1 LTEIALCAQYG
12 MPILYVVC
20 AIIVRGD
27 GAVLACQRAFALHLG
42 GLWEFPGG
50 KVEEGESPEQA
61 LCRELREELAI
72 EVSCERAMSAVEWD
86 YGRGPMRLLPYV
98 CRIITGEPQALEH
111 AALRWCRVEDLPL
124 LDWAAADVPVWQE
137 YLLES
142 VS

>member
-1 LTEIALCAQYG
+1 MLH
-12 MPILYVVC
+12 VVC
-20 AIIVRGD
+20 AIIVREG
-27 GAVLACQRAFALHLG
+27 GTVLVCQRASGGHLG

-72 EVSCERAMSAVEWD
+72 EVSCERAMSAVDWD

-111 AALRWCRVEDLPL
+111 AALRWCCVEDLPS
-124 LDWAAADVPVWQE
+124 LDWAAADVPVLQE

>member
-1 LTEIALCAQYG
+1 
-12 MPILYVVC
+12 MPILHVVC
-20 AIIVRGD
+20 AILVRED
-27 GAVLACQRAFALHLG
+27 GAVLACQRASGGHLG
-42 GLWEFPGG
+42 SLWEFPGG
-50 KVEEGESPEQA
+50 KVEAEESPADA

-72 EVSCERAMSAVEWD
+72 EVSCDRAMSAVDWD
-86 YGRGPMRLLPYV
+86 YGRGPIRLLPYV